1 MSSNYTK
8 AITIYDEYGKPKRKY
23 IRAKT
28 QDELDKKVTETK
40 YLRNKGFSIT
50 NENIT
55 LKDLGEK
62 WFNLKQSNNEEA
74 TKKRNYAILN
84 NYIYPKLG
92 HISLKNLKSYQI
104 QELVNEQ
111 IRNGKK
117 DTVRKTLQIIKSII
131 NLAVENDYTYKNVA
145 NSISI
150 PKFQTAEKKI
160 LSKEER
166 IIIENSKNK
175 YKDFFVFLLYS
186 GLRKGEIAALTWSDI
201 DLKNNVINVNK
212 SATFVHNQ
220 PQIKSTKNGKSRN
233 VPILNKTREI
243 LERRFNDK
251 HSKYVFYKKDYNI
264 LSDIAIKRMLES
276 LKKDTGLNFSLHQLR
291 HTFCTILYYS
301 GISSK
306 KAQEI
311 MGHSSIDVT
320 LKIYTHLDDEQES
333 NSTSKINDYINCC
346 T

>member
-1 MSSNYTK
+1 MASNYTK

-28 QDELDKKVTETK
+28 LEELDKKVTEVK
-40 YLRNKGFSIT
+40 YLKDKGISLT

-55 LKDLGEK
+55 IKDLGEK
-62 WFNLKQSNNEEA
+62 WFYLKQSTNEEA
-74 TKKRNYAILN
+74 TKKRNKGILD

-92 HISLKNLKSYQI
+92 HIPLKNLKTYQI
-104 QELVNEQ
+104 QELLNEQ
-111 IRNGKK
+111 LRNGKK
-117 DTVRKTLQIIKSII
+117 DTVRKTLQIIKAIL

-150 PKFQTAEKKI
+150 PRFYSEEKRT
-160 LSKEER
+160 LTKEER
-166 IIIENSKNK
+166 MMLEKSENK
-175 YKDFFVFLLYS
+175 YSDFFIFLLFS
-186 GLRKGEIAALTWSDI
+186 GLRKGEVTALTWDDI
-201 DLKNNVINVNK
+201 DFKNNMIKVNK
-212 SATFVHNQ
+212 SVTFVHNQ
-220 PQIKSTKNGKSRN
+220 PQLKSTKNGKSRN
-233 VPILNKTREI
+233 VPMLDKTREI
-243 LERRFNDK
+243 LERRFNEK
-251 HSKYVFYKKDYNI
+251 HSKYVFYKKDCNM
-264 LSDIAIKRMLES
+264 LTDIAIKRMLES
-276 LKKDTGLNFSLHQLR
+276 FKKDTGLNFSLHQLR

-320 LKIYTHLDDEQES
+320 LKIYTHLDDEQETDT
-333 NSTSKINDYINCC
+333 TSKLNNYINCC